1 MADNKDCGCQ
11 HGNLKWTII
20 GIVVFAL
27 VSGVVLG
34 ATGAILLPTLGGKY
48 IGAIL
53 GAALGAYI
61 GKNMKVTRFTD
72 LFILPPKRRK

>member
-1 MADNKDCGCQ
+1 MADHKDCGCSE
-11 HGNLKWTII
+11 GNLKWTII
-20 GIVVFAL
+20 AIILFAV
-27 VSGVVLG
+27 VSGVVFG

-48 IGAIL
+48 IGAIF

-72 LFILPPKRRK
+72 LFIMPKRRK